1 MLDTRPPRT
10 IDITRAE
17 RGMARRRRRRITASV
32 ALVALVVAGGWALL
46 PRPTLEP
53 APPPLRPS
61 TLTVLLVRGGSKP
74 LVAVVGSMGD
84 PGPAALAIPAGIAIT
99 MPAGGEGT
107 MADATALP
115 APSMRTAVSNLVGAW
130 AEHYAVV
137 ELRALSRA
145 AESSGLEETRT
156 ILSGPDATERWPGIL
171 ESILAGPEHLS
182 ASALAESDDA
192 AAVAEA
198 LAGVSGAEVEELP
211 AVLGQG
217 GALRPDPEAADR
229 LVVRLFG
236 LAAAP
241 TSVVVMNASGSP
253 AAAELVAERLLP
265 AGFRLVVSSDAE
277 AFPTTAIVASTH
289 GDRATAE
296 QVRELLGVG
305 EVVVSR
311 VPSGLGEVTV
321 MIGEDLGN
329 G

>member
-1 MLDTRPPRT
+1 M
-10 IDITRAE
+10 
-17 RGMARRRRRRITASV
+17 RIG
-32 ALVALVVAGGWALL
+32 LLEEGGQQIPQALL
-46 PRPTLEP
+46 VEIRRGVQKR
-53 APPPLRPS
+53 APGP
-61 TLTVLLVRGGSKP
+61 
-74 LVAVVGSMGD
+74 VVGVQY
-84 PGPAALAIPAGIAIT
+84 L
-99 MPAGGEGT
+99 
-107 MADATALP
+107 LQQ
-115 APSMRTAVSNLVGAW
+115 
-130 AEHYAVV
+130 
-137 ELRALSRA
+137 
-145 AESSGLEETRT
+145 
-156 ILSGPDATERWPGIL
+156 
-171 ESILAGPEHLS
+171 
-182 ASALAESDDA
+182 
-192 AAVAEA
+192 EA
-198 LAGVSGAEVEELP
+198 LHGLPQQPGQRRDEHRGVQELP